1 MLLRVTSIA
10 MYEKTNRAD
19 ACRRY
24 DLDADFV
31 HVLLARFFG
40 VNFAGGARVKC
51 KHISNLKCS
60 RPWGVGE
67 ECAPPGHIFGMGLT
81 WRGLA
86 SLLVRQRSCPQCLIA
101 LRSSA
106 HGILHTSALMP
117 QCLIAPRSC
126 AHGILHTR
134 LASLLVYRVLRTAF
148 N

>member
-51 KHISNLKCS
+51 KHISSLSCS
-60 RPWGVGE
+60 RPYGE
-67 ECAPPGHIFGMGLT
+67 SERSAPPQAIF
-81 WRGLA
+81 LA
-86 SLLVRQRSCPQCLIA
+86 WV
-101 LRSSA
+101 
-106 HGILHTSALMP
+106 
-117 QCLIAPRSC
+117 
-126 AHGILHTR
+126 
-134 LASLLVYRVLRTAF
+134 
-148 N
+148 